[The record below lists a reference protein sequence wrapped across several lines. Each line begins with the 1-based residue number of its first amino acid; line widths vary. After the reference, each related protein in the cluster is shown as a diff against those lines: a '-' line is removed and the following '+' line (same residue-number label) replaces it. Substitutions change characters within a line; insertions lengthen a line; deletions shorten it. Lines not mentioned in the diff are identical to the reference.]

1 VKEDQIVA
9 DIKTKQKRNAREQKD
24 IWDIMQSVGGIATAL
39 VVALIGVTGSIL
51 VNKNQDNANR
61 AHLYTELMTKR
72 EESENAVRKDMF
84 TQILSSFLGPDA
96 ISSEQCDCEQ
106 VDNLLLNLDLI
117 SRNFHELMDMKPLF
131 RYVLVCIFR
140 QTSGL
145 PGLESRGKEG
155 ARHAGTDANGN
166 PEGRASS
173 TENAPYRTKAEDCV
187 AHLYPEFR
195 RHIRREYKS
204 KQPSVFNSRDFSE
217 CYPPDFR
224 DYLESYEPKRQCGA
238 VVVDSKADWSHFK
251 RQLRTRDMD
260 ELFRIAE
267 RIAKKQVESLMG
279 VAKKVRLRVNLE
291 NTCQDIRPIEEVVE
305 PCRRDPQRKEF
316 EKEFELVLESHKPRK
331 FHISVNRSYPKWK
344 HVYVKVKAFLSEEEM
359 QRDLSCVTN
368 NKRQSK
374 PLFPECKNFIEEE
387 FWVSKFDF
395 PLNENSFLFGQERF
409 AVVLEDIEE
418 DPSKSDDVEGSS
430 SEPQYAN
437 LLFLYFPATYA
448 GVKEKSFYQQRLMD
462 TLMEGGGPLR
472 GL

>member
-1 VKEDQIVA
+1 VA
-9 DIKTKQKRNAREQKD
+9 DIKTNQKRNAREQKD

-51 VNKNQDNANR
+51 INKNQDNANR

-140 QTSGL
+140 QTSEL
-145 PGLESRGKEG
+145 PDLESQKKES
-155 ARHAGTDANGN
+155 ARHAGTDFKENA
-166 PEGRASS
+166 EGRASS
-173 TENAPYRTKAEDCV
+173 TENAPAKTKPEDCV

-204 KQPSVFNSRDFSE
+204 KQPNTFNSEEFNE
-217 CYPPDFR
+217 CYPDDFS

-238 VVVDSKADWSHFK
+238 IVVDSKADWRQFK

-267 RIAKKQVESLMG
+267 RITKKQVESLMG
-279 VAKKVRLRVNLE
+279 VAKKARLNFNLTE
-291 NTCQDIRPIEEVVE
+291 TCKDMRPTEDVVE
-305 PCRRDPQRKEF
+305 DCSIFDPQRAEF
-316 EKEFELVLESHKPRK
+316 QLVLESHKPRK

-344 HVYVKVKAFLSEEEM
+344 HVYVKVRAFLSEEELE
-359 QRDLSCVTN
+359 RDLNCVTN
-368 NKRQSK
+368 NKWQREQFFAEQKMGS
-374 PLFPECKNFIEEE
+374 FAECKRFIEEE

-395 PLNENSFLFGQERF
+395 PLTENSFLFGQERF
-409 AVVLEDIEE
+409 AVVLDDIEE
-418 DPSKSDDVEGSS
+418 SS
-430 SEPQYAN
+430 SKPQYAN